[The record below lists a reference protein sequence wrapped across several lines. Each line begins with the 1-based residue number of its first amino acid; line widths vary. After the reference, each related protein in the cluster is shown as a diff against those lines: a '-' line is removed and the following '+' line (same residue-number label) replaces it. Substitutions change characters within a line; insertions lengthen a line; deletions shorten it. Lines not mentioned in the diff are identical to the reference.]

1 MWLRKQERLVVRN
14 DGKETHDMK
23 RDPPQITFVG
33 EINIDRLKR
42 FLESIGYSLEKRGE
56 GNEK

>member
-1 MWLRKQERLVVRN
+1 
-14 DGKETHDMK
+14 MK

-33 EINIDRLKR
+33 EINIDRLRR

-56 GNEK
+56 KKQQHVMKEATVV